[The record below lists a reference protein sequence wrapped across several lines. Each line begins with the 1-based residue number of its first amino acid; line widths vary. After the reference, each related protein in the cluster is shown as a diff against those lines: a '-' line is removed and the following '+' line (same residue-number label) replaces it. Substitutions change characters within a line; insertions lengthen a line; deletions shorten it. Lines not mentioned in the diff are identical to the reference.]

1 MGARIISLL
10 AVLVLV
16 TACTSTAKDTD
27 SVTTDGSLGMS
38 ERAPITDMEATMQE
52 PTGPAAGTQ
61 QDFVINVGDRV
72 FFGYDQYDLTS
83 EARSQIEQQ
92 VRWLKQYPNLNV
104 TVEGHC
110 DERGTREYN
119 LALGE
124 KRAMAVR
131 NFMIALGISPSR
143 IQTISY
149 GKERPAVLGS
159 DESSWAQNR
168 RAVTVVE

>member
-16 TACTSTAKDTD
+16 TACSSTAKDTD

-72 FFGYDQYDLTS
+72 FFELGLRALEPCGEVLLRADL
-83 EARSQIEQQ
+83 A
-92 VRWLKQYPNLNV
+92 VDVP
-104 TVEGHC
+104 GA
-110 DERGTREYN
+110 DEDRYG
-119 LALGE
+119 LD
-124 KRAMAVR
+124 AVR
-131 NFMIALGISPSR
+131 G
-143 IQTISY
+143 
-149 GKERPAVLGS
+149 GRPPLARAAHAAAAQQAVDGRLL
-159 DESSWAQNR
+159 R
-168 RAVTVVE
+168 VL